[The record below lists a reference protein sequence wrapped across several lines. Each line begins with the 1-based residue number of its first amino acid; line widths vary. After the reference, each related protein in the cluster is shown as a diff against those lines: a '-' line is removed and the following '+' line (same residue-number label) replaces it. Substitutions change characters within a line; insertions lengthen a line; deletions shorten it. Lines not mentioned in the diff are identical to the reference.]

1 MAFFA
6 RKKKDDRLQDSVE
19 TLRSKRDELREKR
32 MALEATRKA
41 REELRAERSAFAR
54 ESVRDNPAVRATHN
68 VAKGVVG
75 VGKGV
80 AQGLGDFVDVQTE
93 PNRKKKRK
101 KKRTRT
107 NIAPSG
113 KDFFGGGNMTR
124 PSGALKPSR
133 RL

>member
-80 AQGLGDFVDVQTE
+80 AQGLGDFVDVQTGLLE
-93 PNRKKKRK
+93 KRK